1 MCVEYNKEISIPFFF
16 TVNLGPFELRILL
29 FLKTQ
34 KYVRILQELSY
45 GRRNFAKNAFN
56 IAIHCM

>member
-1 MCVEYNKEISIPFFF
+1 MCVEYNQEISIPFKNFVVF
-16 TVNLGPFELRILL
+16 KDPEI
-29 FLKTQ
+29 